1 MVIEEVE
8 LGLHAEAQVRLIEVL
23 VGYCTDRRLQI
34 ICTTHSEAVIDAVPR
49 RARVLLRRSGQEYE
63 ALDNISTRFA
73 VHEMAGRVQPELLIY
88 TEDSFAGLMVEEAV
102 AGPQRPRISVRDVGS
117 NATLA
122 RQSVAHLRLD
132 PQIKVLSA
140 FDGDCTEAQVNGWL
154 RDERAGRD
162 LHPDWLI
169 LPGDG
174 LAPERWV
181 VKELA
186 GDYRE
191 ALCRELNCTGAAA
204 NGHVEAMRVQLDH
217 HDCGYV
223 LAERTGLAAETVRRM
238 IIRSVARVHPGL
250 EPLRR
255 KIGELLDGQYRT

>member
-1 MVIEEVE
+1 
-8 LGLHAEAQVRLIEVL
+8 VRLIEVL
-23 VGYCTDRRLQI
+23 VGYCADRRLQI

-49 RARVLLRRSGQEYE
+49 RARVLLRRNGQEHE
-63 ALDNISTRFA
+63 ALDNVSTRFA
-73 VHEMAGRVQPELLIY
+73 IHEMAGRVQPELLIY
-88 TEDSFAGLMVEEAV
+88 TEDSFAGLIVEEAV

-122 RQSVAHLRLD
+122 RQSVAHLRMD
-132 PQIKVLSA
+132 TQMKALSA

-154 RDERAGRD
+154 RNERAERE

-169 LPGDG
+169 LPADG
-174 LAPERWV
+174 LTPERWILR
-181 VKELA
+181 ELA

-191 ALCRELNCTGAAA
+191 ALCQELNCTIAMAD
-204 NGHVEAMRVQLDH
+204 GHVEAMRVQLDH

-223 LAERTGLAAETVRRM
+223 LAERTGLAADTARR
-238 IIRSVARVHPGL
+238 IIVRSVARTHPGL

-255 KIGELLDGQYRT
+255 KIGQLLDAQH